1 MRQET
6 IPAMSENISD
16 PDRARLLRLATTAS
30 VATASALIAAKL
42 AAWLVTD
49 SVSVLASLVDS
60 LMDAAASLINFF
72 AVRYSLTPADKEHRF
87 GHGKAEALAGLGQA
101 VLIAGSAAYLIL
113 QTIDRMLHP
122 QPIVELQI
130 GFAIMIFATAATL
143 ALLGVQRYV
152 ISRTGSMAIRA
163 DSLHY
168 AADVLANLGIIA
180 VLALASLGWESSDPV
195 LAMGIAVYIIHSA
208 WQIARESFHLLL
220 DRELPEG
227 ERQRILDIAQNHAHT
242 HGVHDLRTRQSG
254 ATKFVQ
260 LHLEIDEDLSL
271 KEAHKI
277 TKDVADAIRAA
288 FPSTHVI
295 IHQDPVNVRRKDAV
309 PRP

>member
-1 MRQET
+1 M
-6 IPAMSENISD
+6 PENISD

-30 VATASALIAAKL
+30 VATASALIVGKL
-42 AAWLVTD
+42 AAWLATD

-122 QPIVELQI
+122 QPIEGLQT
-130 GFAIMIFATAATL
+130 GLAIMILATVATL
-143 ALLGVQRYV
+143 VLLGVQRHV

-180 VLALASLGWESSDPV
+180 VLALASLGWGSSDPI
-195 LAMGIAVYIIHSA
+195 LAMGIAVYIIRSA
-208 WQIARESFHLLL
+208 WRIARESFHLLL
-220 DRELPEG
+220 DRELPE
-227 ERQRILDIAQNHAHT
+227 EDRQRILDIAQNHAHT
-242 HGVHDLRTRQSG
+242 HGAHDLRTRQSG

-277 TKDVADAIRAA
+277 TEDVAEAIRAA
-288 FPSTHVI
+288 FPGTHVI
-295 IHQDPVNVRRKDAV
+295 IHQDPVNVRRNDAA
-309 PRP
+309 PRQ

>member
-1 MRQET
+1 
-6 IPAMSENISD
+6 MSENISD